1 MHGMVA
7 ISPEVHKELV
17 RKTPAEVAEY
27 LIERLGQK
35 LTAVL
40 VGVADAKAVGHWARG
55 ERTPQPASEKRLRDA
70 AYLVGLLST
79 KEDPQTIRSWLMG
92 MNPYLDDQAP
102 AQVFGSDFPRVL
114 AAAKA
119 FLEDA

>member
-1 MHGMVA
+1 MLA

-17 RKTPAEVAEY
+17 RKTPAQLAEY
-27 LIERLGQK
+27 LLERLGQK

-40 VGVADAKAVGHWARG
+40 IGVADAKAIGHWAKG

-70 AYLVGLLST
+70 AYLVGILST
-79 KEDPQTIRSWLMG
+79 QETTQTIRSWLLG

-102 AQVFGSDFPRVL
+102 ANVFGKDFPGVL

-119 FLEDA
+119 FLADV